1 MSIETTPTTSADASD
16 LSAAKALT
24 FPEEGVIRAA
34 GRRRSFVT
42 RTPAEKRE
50 AVWYAVGALT
60 VFGAVFV
67 LWEALPALGLVNEII
82 LPRATDVAR
91 AIGELL
97 VSDFLLENVTSTLT
111 AILWGFLAGVGTGIV
126 VGISLAVFRPF
137 KRLFYPFVV
146 AFQTI
151 PKIVF
156 APLFIVW
163 FGFGQNSKVA
173 MATAIG
179 FFPVLINTMVGLENV
194 PQDAIR
200 LMRSLRATPLQTFW
214 KVRILHAA
222 PLIFAGIKSALTYA
236 VIGVIV
242 AEFVGSTKGLGHL
255 LTVYNFQLRID
266 RAFAVIVFLSV
277 IGSSLYFLIEW
288 VDRRL
293 IFWSEDRKT
302 V

>member
-1 MSIETTPTTSADASD
+1 MNAESRTTAEPDPTLATA
-16 LSAAKALT
+16 
-24 FPEEGVIRAA
+24 PEA
-34 GRRRSFVT
+34 GPRPSRRRGRSDT
-42 RTPAEKRE
+42 RE
-50 AVWYAVGALT
+50 AIGYGI
-60 VFGAVFV
+60 GAVAVFAAV
-67 LWEALPALGLVNEII
+67 IALWEALPTLGLVNEII
-82 LPRATDVAR
+82 LPKATNVAV
-91 AIGELL
+91 AIWELL
-97 VSDFLLENVTSTLT
+97 VSDFLYRHVWSTLT
-111 AILWGFLAGVGTGIV
+111 AIFFGFAAGVVIGLV
-126 VGISLAVFRPF
+126 VGIVLGVFKPF

-173 MATAIG
+173 MAIAIG
-179 FFPVLINTMVGLENV
+179 FFPVLLNTLVGLDSV

-200 LMRSLRATPLQTFW
+200 LMRSLRATRMQTFW

-222 PLIFAGIKSALTYA
+222 PLIFAGVKAALTYA

-242 AEFVGSTKGLGHL
+242 AEFVGSSDGLGHL

-277 IGSSLYFLIEW
+277 IGSALYFAIEW
-288 VDRRL
+288 IDRKL

>member
-1 MSIETTPTTSADASD
+1 MSTDTTPTTTSSTTT
-16 LSAAKALT
+16 KALT
-24 FPEEGVIRAA
+24 FPEEGVVRAT
-34 GRRRSFVT
+34 GRKSFVAK
-42 RTPAEKRE
+42 TPAEKRE
-50 AVWYAVGALT
+50 AAWYTAGAVT
-60 VFGAVFV
+60 VFGAVFL
-67 LWEALPALGLVNEII
+67 LWETLPALGLVNEII
-82 LPRATDVAR
+82 LPRATNVAA
-91 AIGELL
+91 AIRELL
-97 VSDFLLENVTSTLT
+97 VSDFLWENVRSTMA
-111 AILWGFLAGVGTGIV
+111 AILWGFVAGVTTGILI
-126 VGISLAVFRPF
+126 GIGLAVFRPF

-163 FGFGQNSKVA
+163 FGFGQNSKIA

-242 AEFVGSTKGLGHL
+242 AEFVGSRKGLGHL

-266 RAFAVIVFLSV
+266 RAFAIIVFLSI
-277 IGSSLYFLIEW
+277 IGSALYFMIEW

-293 IFWSEDRKT
+293 IFWSEDRKA

>member
-1 MSIETTPTTSADASD
+1 MSTDASRTPRSSHE
-16 LSAAKALT
+16 SASGGPDDGSA
-24 FPEEGVIRAA
+24 V
-34 GRRRSFVT
+34 RRRSSDAARWV
-42 RTPAEKRE
+42 
-50 AVWYAVGALT
+50 AVAYALGA
-60 VFGAVFV
+60 VAVFV
-67 LWEALPALGLVNEII
+67 AVIALWEALPTLGLVNEII
-82 LPRATDVAR
+82 LPKATNVAV

-97 VSDFLLENVTSTLT
+97 VGGFLWMHVWATLT
-111 AILWGFLAGVGTGIV
+111 AIFWGFLAGVLIGLV
-126 VGISLAVFRPF
+126 VGIALGVFTPF

-163 FGFGQNSKVA
+163 FGFGQNSKIA
-173 MATAIG
+173 MAIAIG
-179 FFPVLINTMVGLENV
+179 FFPVLLNTLVGLESV

-200 LMRSLRATPLQTFW
+200 LMRSLRATRMQTFW

-222 PLIFAGIKSALTYA
+222 PMIFAGVKAALTYA

-242 AEFVGSTKGLGHL
+242 AEFVGSSDGLGHL

-266 RAFAVIVFLSV
+266 RAFAVIVFLSL
-277 IGSSLYFLIEW
+277 IGSALYFAIEW
-288 VDRRL
+288 VDRKL

>member
-1 MSIETTPTTSADASD
+1 MSLQIAEPKTAPLSPLDDGAPKVRKGRGSGIE
-16 LSAAKALT
+16 LT
-24 FPEEGVIRAA
+24 AE
-34 GRRRSFVT
+34 
-42 RTPAEKRE
+42 EKRE
-50 AVWYAVGALT
+50 RVWYA
-60 VFGAVFV
+60 FGAAAVFAAV
-67 LWEALPALGLVNEII
+67 FALWEALPANGLVNEII
-82 LPRATDVAR
+82 LPRATNVAI
-91 AIGELL
+91 AIQELL
-97 VSDFLLENVTSTLT
+97 VSEFLWKHVFSTLS
-111 AILWGFLAGVGTGIV
+111 AIGWGFMVAVVLGITL
-126 VGISLAVFRPF
+126 GIALAVFLPF

-156 APLFIVW
+156 APLFIIW

-173 MATAIG
+173 MAAAIG

-200 LMRSLRATPLQTFW
+200 LMRSLRATPLQSFW

-242 AEFVGSTKGLGHL
+242 AEFVGSRDGLGHL
-255 LTVYNFQLRID
+255 LHTYNFQLRID

-277 IGSSLYFLIEW
+277 IGSSLYFAIEW
-288 VDRRL
+288 VDRKL
-293 IFWSEDRKT
+293 IFWSEDRKK

>member
-1 MSIETTPTTSADASD
+1 MSLQIAEPKTTP
-16 LSAAKALT
+16 LSPPDDGAPKVRKGRGSGIELT
-24 FPEEGVIRAA
+24 AE
-34 GRRRSFVT
+34 
-42 RTPAEKRE
+42 EKRE
-50 AVWYAVGALT
+50 RVWYAFGAAT
-60 VFGAVFV
+60 VFAGVFA
-67 LWEALPALGLVNEII
+67 LWEALPANGLVNEII
-82 LPRATDVAR
+82 LPRATNVAIAIQELLASEFLWKHVFSTLS
-91 AIGELL
+91 AIG
-97 VSDFLLENVTSTLT
+97 
-111 AILWGFLAGVGTGIV
+111 WGFLVAVVLGITL
-126 VGISLAVFRPF
+126 GIALAVFLPF

-156 APLFIVW
+156 APLFIIW

-173 MATAIG
+173 MAAAIG

-200 LMRSLRATPLQTFW
+200 LMRSLRATPLQSFW

-242 AEFVGSTKGLGHL
+242 AEFVGSRDGLGHL
-255 LTVYNFQLRID
+255 LHTYNFQLRID
-266 RAFAVIVFLSV
+266 RAFAIIVFLSV
-277 IGSSLYFLIEW
+277 IGSSLYFAIEW
-288 VDRRL
+288 VDRKL
-293 IFWSEDRKT
+293 IFWSEDRKK